1 MQILIFT
8 ILGGLMLGAEY
19 LNKWLASQKWLSH
32 QNYFDSSGM
41 FFTCAVGEFDDQAL
55 IQISSIFPSN
65 FYF

>member
-1 MQILIFT
+1 
-8 ILGGLMLGAEY
+8 MLGAEY

-65 FYF
+65 FIFK